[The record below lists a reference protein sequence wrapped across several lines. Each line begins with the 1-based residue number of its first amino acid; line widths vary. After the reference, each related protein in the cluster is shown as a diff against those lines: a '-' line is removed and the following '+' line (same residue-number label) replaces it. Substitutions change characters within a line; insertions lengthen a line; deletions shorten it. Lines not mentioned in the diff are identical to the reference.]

1 MKKVSI
7 ISGVYN
13 AEKYLNKC
21 IESIVN
27 QTFKNIEI
35 ILINNASFD
44 NSQVIIDKYIEEYP
58 NKVIGFET
66 SDKLGAGGSR
76 AKGLELATGDYICFI
91 DCDDTVCTNYIE
103 EMMKVATKNN
113 YPDII
118 YCNFQK
124 VNERGQVKYIRKF
137 NNEDEALL
145 QSIAPWAKL
154 YKKSYLENNALSF
167 RNIPFGEDVIFSAE
181 VLLTRPSCS
190 VCNLVGYYWL
200 DNPNSTSHTEIRN
213 FPKNTVEI
221 AGEYFSYM
229 LEKYKG
235 KEEYICYFMVKYFV
249 WYLLQSGRG
258 VSIKSMSNEYV
269 KAFNFIEE
277 VFPNWYK
284 VEFNKL
290 SYVNKDKNIIR
301 MAICGVKLMRRLRV
315 SKIFSKLYSKLP
327 MEKLWPSL

>member
-13 AEKYLNKC
+13 AEKFLDKC
-21 IESIVN
+21 LESIIK
-27 QTFKNIEI
+27 QTYKNIEI
-35 ILINNASFD
+35 ILINNASVD
-44 NSQVIIDKYIEEYP
+44 GSQAIINKYIEKYP
-58 NKVIGFET
+58 NKIISFET

-76 AKGLELATGDYICFI
+76 AKGLEFASGDYICFI

-103 EMMKVATKNN
+103 EMIKVANKNN

-124 VNERGQVKYIRKF
+124 VNEKEQVKYIRKF
-137 NNEDEALL
+137 SNENEALL
-145 QSIAPWAKL
+145 QSIAPWAKI
-154 YKKSYLENNALSF
+154 YKKSFLDNNELSF

-181 VLLTRPSCS
+181 VFLNRPSGAFCD
-190 VCNLVGYYWL
+190 LVGYYWL

-213 FPKNTVEI
+213 FPKNTIEI
-221 AGEYFSYM
+221 AGEYFKYM

-235 KEEYICYFMVKYFV
+235 KEEYICYFMVKYFI

-258 VSIKSMSNEYV
+258 VSIKSMRKEYV
-269 KAFNFIEE
+269 EVINFLER
-277 VFPNWYK
+277 VFPKWYK
-284 VEFNKL
+284 KKFNRL
-290 SYVNKDKNIIR
+290 MYVNEDRNIIR
-301 MAICGVKLMRRLRV
+301 IAISGVKLLRRLRL
-315 SKIFSKLYSKLP
+315 SKVFFELYSKLP